1 MLMNRL
7 RREQGFS
14 MIVVMVA
21 MLIGSLLALAA
32 LSAANGDFPSARENQ
47 DRKAAYAAA
56 ESGLAYFN
64 FKLNQS
70 NVYWKTCGDSNSGR
84 VPQTGSKAVPGATS
98 QNYVIEFLPANGAP
112 KCDSASPDATMI
124 DRATAT
130 FRIRVT
136 GRSGSVYRSV
146 VATYK
151 RKSFLDYL
159 WFTTSEAGDPAIFSG
174 TTTECLKPRSQRSG
188 CTEIQFISAD
198 ELKGP
203 MHTDDTFL
211 VCDDP
216 LFGRDPSQYTFPVND
231 AIEAGGPSPGYE
243 QNGWG
248 CSGQPRVHGTFSTGV
263 ASMPMPSTNS
273 GLATVAT
280 ANGWTFTGRIRIR
293 LNGASM
299 DVWQQDS
306 SGADSPSTPIK
317 SGWPTNG
324 VIYVNSG
331 TCSTNPSPVNTNYT
345 EAPGCANA
353 YVSGSYSRDLTIA
366 SANDIIVGPN
376 KTINGS
382 LNDGNIYNTGNS
394 ALGLIANRY
403 VRVWHPVSDP
413 DGNGCYDNVTP
424 VQTNVRIDAAIMS
437 VQHSFIV
444 DNYDKGPQ
452 LGDLTVNGAIAQK
465 FRGTVGKQGGCTDHG
480 YFKDY
485 NYDDRF
491 HYLNPP
497 SFLDPVTESWSVK
510 RRNEQ
515 VPAAKPTGL

>member
-7 RREQGFS
+7 RQQQGFS

-56 ESGLAYFN
+56 ESGLAWFN
-64 FKLNQS
+64 FKLNNN
-70 NVYWKTCGDSNSGR
+70 NVYWKTCGDANSGR

-98 QNYVIEFLPANGAP
+98 QNYVIEFLPANGAA
-112 KCDSASPDATMI
+112 KCDSASPDTTMI

-136 GRSGSVYRSV
+136 GRSGNVYRSV

-174 TTTECLKPRSQRSG
+174 TTTECLKPRAQRSG
-188 CTEIQFISAD
+188 CTEIQFISND

-211 VCDDP
+211 VCDNP
-216 LFGRDPSQYTFPVND
+216 LFGRDPSQYAFPVND
-231 AIEAGGPSPGYE
+231 AIEAGGPSPGYV
-243 QNGWG
+243 QNGYG
-248 CSGQPRVHGTFSTGV
+248 CTGSPRVYGTFTTGV
-263 ASMPMPSTNS
+263 ASMPMPTTNS

-280 ANGWTFTGRIRIR
+280 SNGWTFTGRVRIR

-299 DVWQQDS
+299 TVWQQNS

-317 SGWPTNG
+317 TGWPTNG

-331 TCSTNPSPVNTNYT
+331 SCSTNPSPVNTDYT
-345 EAPGCANA
+345 ESAGCGNA

-376 KTINGS
+376 TTT
-382 LNDGNIYNTGNS
+382 NDGNIYNTGNS

-403 VRVWHPVSDP
+403 VRVWHPVSGP
-413 DGNGCYDNVTP
+413 DAIGCYTNDAP
-424 VQTNVRIDAAIMS
+424 VETNVRVDAAIMS
-437 VQHSFIV
+437 VQHSWIV
-444 DNYDKGPQ
+444 DNYNKGQQ
-452 LGDLTVNGAIAQK
+452 LGDLTVNGAMAQK
-465 FRGTVGKQGGCTDHG
+465 FRGTVGSTGGCSGGHG
-480 YFKDY
+480 YYKDY